1 MELDHIG
8 IATDDAEG
16 VAEMYADLFGFN
28 IVHDEVFEDELEIVF
43 LDVGGGYLELLEPY
57 DDYDG
62 PIEHFLDERGPGIH
76 HLAVRTPDLS
86 KTLRR
91 VRTYEW
97 ELIDETPRR
106 GAWNTEIA
114 FIHPRSSGGILIELV
129 ER

>member
-8 IATDDAEG
+8 IATDDATAVG
-16 VAEMYADLFGFN
+16 SMYADLFGFD
-28 IVHDEVFEDELEIVF
+28 IVHEEVFEDELDIVF
-43 LDVGGGYLELLEPY
+43 LDTSGGYLELLEPRDEY
-57 DDYDG
+57 EG
-62 PIEHFLDERGPGIH
+62 PIKRYLDERGPGIH

-91 VRTYEW
+91 VRSYDW
-97 ELIDETPRR
+97 DLIDETPRR

-114 FIHPRSSGGILIELV
+114 FIHPNSTGGILIELV